1 VAERIMDPAL
11 PGEAKRSNAG
21 RRVAFV
27 PPLKGT
33 SKGAARTH
41 PGLYLFPLPALAL
54 YVFFFAL
61 PTLQAFQYATT
72 DWNGFSV
79 AYNTVGLGNFTRLAT
94 ADDLFRN
101 ALTNNLKFMLAVVFF
116 QTLLSLALGIFLT
129 KNSRSSTLLR
139 ALFFF
144 PTILSSV
151 SVAFIWKFVYDPN
164 FGLANRVLGGVG
176 LDALQSPFLGDP
188 QKAIFF
194 VAVAQVWFHTGQMMV
209 IYIAGLQ
216 QIPQDMYE
224 SAELDGASRAQVFR
238 FITWPMIAAATAIVI
253 AYTTVQTF
261 RAFDLIL
268 GISGNPPSP
277 SLDILSTRVYA
288 AFANSQYGYAAA
300 ESVIFMVVIA
310 LVTFLQRRAV
320 RLTQAGV

>member
-11 PGEAKRSNAG
+11 PSEAKRSNAG
-21 RRVAFV
+21 RRVPFV

-79 AYNTVGLGNFTRLAT
+79 TYNNVGLGNFTRLAT

-151 SVAFIWKFVYDPN
+151 SVAFIWKFIYDPN

-238 FITWPMIAAATAIVI
+238 FITWPMIASATAIVI